1 MTPPMGQLYPEVA
14 STGEPL
20 RLLFILEPTMRRKVR
35 ESSTWRLRVLRVIQW
50 AADVSGLPVHAVT
63 ARGKEPLLETLPGV
77 VEVA

>member
-20 RLLFILEPTMRRKVR
+20 RLLFVIAPEMRRKVR
-35 ESSTWRLRVLRVIQW
+35 ESATWRARMLKVVQW
-50 AADVSGLPVHAVT
+50 AADVSGLPVQAVT
-63 ARGKEPLLETLPGV
+63 ARGREPLAETLPGV